1 MDFYVHRFKTEDEAV
16 KIANSV
22 DVGLAGINNI
32 SFFKDSIKHLSI
44 IFSLFL

>member
-1 MDFYVHRFKTEDEAV
+1 MKFYFYRFKTEDEAV

-22 DVGLAGINNI
+22 DVGLAGIEIFSLKI
-32 SFFKDSIKHLSI
+32 SLNCFLN